1 MRTVENDLVNS
12 RRTEILW
19 AHQANKRLS
28 RWHNSPAVQSVM
40 SCALGALLLI
50 AANLGSRRWRI
61 AAVSSV
67 LTAFLALALVLP
79 IPSDRFVMGDGSSIV
94 QDRSNFDDIVANG
107 GRVVRFSAHLAYRL
121 LGRFDA
127 ALGSTADAPVEAY
140 RMLSWLAGFVFAVT
154 LWCLAATD
162 QWSSRSI
169 RYIGLALFA
178 PATLMYFGY
187 LEVGYLSLSAAAFPF
202 ISRDLMKGVDL
213 TPGLLAGAI
222 LFGLGAAMHGIGYL
236 GIAALFCAVIAVDV
250 PIRRRVLLATA
261 LSGVAIAAALIW
273 VWYYLAVLGLDVI
286 PGHAAGGFI
295 LRPLWQTREAES
307 RILHPLFSIITA
319 RDVFFSGLVAG
330 LPLILVTLFL
340 RKQSAREARL
350 ALAFSVPCALAFLLF
365 WPPQGIAIEMDMI
378 VALFPAVFALLW
390 VCSTSVRASLV
401 SAALLVLGH
410 AVFWWVVLDDRFVNL
425 MLR

>member
-1 MRTVENDLVNS
+1 
-12 RRTEILW
+12 
-19 AHQANKRLS
+19 
-28 RWHNSPAVQSVM
+28 
-40 SCALGALLLI
+40 LGALLLV
-50 AANLGSRRWRI
+50 AAAAKSSRSRSV
-61 AAVSSV
+61 AVTTA
-67 LTAFLALALVLP
+67 LTAFLAFALVAP
-79 IPSDRFVMGDGSSIV
+79 IPRDRFVMGDGSSIV
-94 QDRSNFDDIVANG
+94 QDRSNFDDLVAH

-140 RMLSWLAGFVFAVT
+140 RMLSWLAGAVFAVS

-162 QWSSRSI
+162 RWSSRSV
-169 RYIGLALFA
+169 RYIALALMA

-202 ISRDLMKGVDL
+202 ISRDLTRGGDL
-213 TPGLLAGAI
+213 TAGLLAGAI
-222 LFGLGAAMHGIGYL
+222 LFGFGAAMHGIGYL
-236 GIAALFCAVIAVDV
+236 SIAAMFVAVIADDI
-250 PIRRRVLLATA
+250 PIGRRVVLATA
-261 LSGVAIAAALIW
+261 LSGIAVAAALIW

-307 RILHPLFSIITA
+307 RILYPLFSSVTL
-319 RDVFFSGLVAG
+319 RDVFFSGLTAG
-330 LPLILVTLFL
+330 LPLILVTLL
-340 RKQSAREARL
+340 VGRQAAREARL
-350 ALAFSVPCALAFLLF
+350 ALAFSLPCAIAFLLF

-390 VCSTSVRASLV
+390 VASVSVRASIA
-401 SAALLVLGH
+401 SAALLMLGH
-410 AVFWWVVLDDRFVNL
+410 AAFWWVVLHDQFVNH